1 MKTALGVTGALA
13 MWAVFLSS
21 AHAAIKIEVAEVQ
34 NGFAF
39 VKGNGAE
46 RRAQITWEG
55 NAVTTANNTN
65 GGFSFNGAVPSD
77 CIGSLSD
84 GVGTINVQLL
94 DCTPTSAAPA
104 PVPKTGQTASI
115 ATGDDGDLEKG
126 VASPNPRFTDNGNG
140 TITDNLTGLTWLKNA
155 SCLGQQTWANAL
167 AAANALASPNVACG
181 LEDGSVAG
189 DWRLPNIRELHSL
202 VDYGTSNPA
211 LPADHPFMNVDVA
224 SAYWSSTTG
233 ANNSDGAWDVGFG
246 VGFVGFAGKS
256 ASHFVTAVRGGS

>member
-1 MKTALGVTGALA
+1 MKGVLGATVALA
-13 MWAVFLSS
+13 MLAILISS
-21 AHAAIKIEVAEVQ
+21 AQATIKIEIAEVQ

-140 TITDNLTGLTWLKNA
+140 TIMDNLTGLTWLKNA

-167 AAANALASPNVACG
+167 AAANVLASPNVACG
-181 LEDGSVAG
+181 PRRWQRSGGLAAAEHKRASQPS
-189 DWRLPNIRELHSL
+189 RLRDVQS
-202 VDYGTSNPA
+202 G
-211 LPADHPFMNVDVA
+211 VA
-224 SAYWSSTTG
+224 SGPSFHECGCCVRLLVVYYRRQQ
-233 ANNSDGAWDVGFG
+233 FG
-246 VGFVGFAGKS
+246 RRMG
-256 ASHFVTAVRGGS
+256 RGLRRWLRGLRR